1 MCFGCSKEPPHRDGS
16 FEYPQHMFWLR
27 NEKII
32 FRYPLLSGGLTYAT
46 STKTKEYQSSLFSI
60 PQYINLETSN
70 IVFDF
75 ADRKRRGSLS
85 YRSEGDTPRN
95 GHVTP
100 RNGHVTFLPPLIST
114 SGAASDLDTTTQI
127 TNGKMQSGKPRYE
140 NRIKPRVYIRRI
152 TRSTIYEKA
161 PFC

>member
-1 MCFGCSKEPPHRDGS
+1 M
-16 FEYPQHMFWLR
+16 
-27 NEKII
+27 II
-32 FRYPLLSGGLTYAT
+32 
-46 STKTKEYQSSLFSI
+46 TKTKDCQSSLFSI

-75 ADRKRRGSLS
+75 ADRKRRGSLT

-127 TNGKMQSGKPRYE
+127 TNGKMQSGKPARELNQASGVCKAHYTYSTMYE
-140 NRIKPRVYIRRI
+140 I
-152 TRSTIYEKA
+152 A

>member
-1 MCFGCSKEPPHRDGS
+1 MCFGCSKELSHRDSS

-27 NEKII
+27 NKKNNFQLRTLIWG
-32 FRYPLLSGGLTYAT
+32 PDLCDK
-46 STKTKEYQSSLFSI
+46 TKTKDCQSSLFSI

-75 ADRKRRGSLS
+75 ADRRRGSLT
-85 YRSEGDTPRN
+85 YRSEGDTPRNGHVTPRN

-127 TNGKMQSGKPRYE
+127 TNGKMQPGKPG
-140 NRIKPRVYIRRI
+140 
-152 TRSTIYEKA
+152 TIGESYQA
-161 PFC
+161 SGFTSV